1 MAFDTFKDLKKG
13 DKVSFGETFNPTG
26 RLAKGK
32 GMIKGFGRFGYKDFV
47 WINGDDGRLYCI
59 IYKDVKKL

>member
-26 RLAKGK
+26 RLAKGN